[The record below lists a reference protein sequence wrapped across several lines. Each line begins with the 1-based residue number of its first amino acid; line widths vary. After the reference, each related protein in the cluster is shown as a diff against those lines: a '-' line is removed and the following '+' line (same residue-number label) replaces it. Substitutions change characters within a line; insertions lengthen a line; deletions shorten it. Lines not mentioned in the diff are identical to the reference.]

1 MIIKLGDVLE
11 YNNGM
16 YGLVVHVTDD
26 GAILDLSDGS
36 SFTIT
41 HSQILTGFSKGNIKY
56 KSFKKD
62 EISPSHWF
70 YSKFKF

>member
-1 MIIKLGDVLE
+1 MIVKLGDVLE

-16 YGLVVHVTDD
+16 YGLVIHVTDD
-26 GAILDLSDGS
+26 GAILDLSDGT

-41 HSQILTGFSKGNIKY
+41 RSQILMGISKGNIKY

>member
-1 MIIKLGDVLE
+1 MIVKLGDVLE

-26 GAILDLSDGS
+26 GAILDLSDGT

-41 HSQILTGFSKGNIKY
+41 RSQILMGISKGTIKY